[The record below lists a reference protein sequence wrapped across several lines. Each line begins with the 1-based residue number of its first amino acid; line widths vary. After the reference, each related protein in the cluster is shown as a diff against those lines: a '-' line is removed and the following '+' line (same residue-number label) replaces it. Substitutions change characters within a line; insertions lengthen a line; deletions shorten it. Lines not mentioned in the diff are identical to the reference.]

1 MRLITIIA
9 SLALVGGC
17 GSSPTGPA
25 GSAKN
30 GPGGANNGGETLI
43 RVVSDSELTVRIP
56 ASLLARAGMAHLVVE
71 NGDPMAVSDG
81 YDRYPKSNAVDLRS
95 PRRPI
100 PSLSTLPR

>member
-30 GPGGANNGGETLI
+30 CPGGANNGGETLI
-43 RVVSDSELTVRIP
+43 P
-56 ASLLARAGMAHLVVE
+56 GAG
-71 NGDPMAVSDG
+71 DQ
-81 YDRYPKSNAVDLRS
+81 
-95 PRRPI
+95 
-100 PSLSTLPR
+100 